1 MAESVTI
8 RTGKMGH
15 GKTLNAIKEID
26 NQAFTE
32 NRIVYYHNIDGL
44 QPEMLKAQWYE
55 FDTPHE
61 WYKLPDN
68 AIIVI
73 DEAQRFFGVRDPRSE
88 VPLYISQLETI
99 RHQGHEIVFITQDHR
114 FLDVN
119 IRRLCGSHIHF
130 KRLLG
135 SNKVARYE
143 FLEASDYEKPSVIAN
158 ADKTY
163 IKLDKSVFG
172 VYKSA
177 SSHHFKV
184 KIPKKF
190 YLFGVIVGLAIFL
203 LFYVFNGIANK
214 AKSDTE
220 QEAILKEI
228 NNSQLVPEAS
238 KGMLGSLVTGSSSSA
253 KNDTK
258 DKAMSL
264 TEYLDYYRPRIE
276 GLPHTAP
283 AYDKLTEPQSYPRL
297 SCMLTESE
305 EFINKNKDR
314 IAVGVKDKK
323 FVACSCYTQQATL
336 YKTPFNLCVNIVENG
351 YFDPAKPDVNRQQIE
366 NGTDSNAGFLD
377 SSLANK

>member
-26 NQAFTE
+26 HQAFTE
-32 NRIVYYHNIDGL
+32 NRVVYYHNIDGL
-44 QPEMLKAQWYE
+44 QPEMLKAQWYQ

-61 WYKLPDN
+61 WFKLPDN

-88 VPLYISQLETI
+88 VPIYISQLETI

-143 FLEASDYEKPSVIAN
+143 FLEASDYEKGSVIGN

-163 IKLDKSVFG
+163 IKLDKSIFNT
-172 VYKSA
+172 YKSA

-190 YLFGVIVGLAIFL
+190 YLFGFIIGLAILL

-214 AKSDTE
+214 AKGDTE
-220 QEAILKEI
+220 QEIVKEI
-228 NNSQLVPEAS
+228 NSSPLLPEAS
-238 KGMLGSLVTGSSSSA
+238 KGMLGSLVTGSTSKES
-253 KNDTK
+253 NK
-258 DKAMSL
+258 DKAMTL
-264 TEYLDYYRPRIE
+264 IEYLDYYKPRIE

-305 EFINKNKDR
+305 EFINRNKSKIEFGYYDELH
-314 IAVGVKDKK
+314 K
-323 FVACSCYTQQATL
+323 FVGCACYTQQATL
-336 YKTPFNLCVNIVENG
+336 YKTPFRLCVNIVENG
-351 YFDPAKPDVNRQQIE
+351 YFDPAKPDVSRQPLE
-366 NGTDSNAGFLD
+366 NATESNTGLLD
-377 SSLANK
+377 TLAKK